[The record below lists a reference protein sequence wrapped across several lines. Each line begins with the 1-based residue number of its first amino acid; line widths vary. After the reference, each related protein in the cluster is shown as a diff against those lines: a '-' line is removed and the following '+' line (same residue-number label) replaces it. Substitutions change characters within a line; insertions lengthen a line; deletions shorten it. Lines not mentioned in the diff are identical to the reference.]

1 MKIGFDNQTYIKT
14 QSAKILER
22 VKLFDNKL
30 YIEFGGKLF
39 DDLHAARVLPGF
51 APDAKINLLREMRDQ
66 TEIIIIINAA
76 DIERKKIRA
85 DFGIT
90 YDMDV
95 LRLMDNLRALG
106 IYVSSVVITQ
116 YTGQH
121 GADVFRNKLEMRGE
135 RVYIHRSIKGY
146 PNDVDTIVSE
156 QGYGANDYI
165 ETTRPLVVVT
175 APGPGSGKLAT
186 CLSQLYHEYKRGVK
200 AGYAKFETFPI
211 WNLPLKHPVNIAYE
225 AATADLR
232 DVNMIDPFHLD
243 AYGVATVNY
252 NRDVEAFPVVQTIL
266 ERIMGKSDLYRS
278 PTDMGVNMVGNCI
291 IDDEVCREAA
301 RQEILR
307 RYYKAWCDYKNGIG
321 DIGTAHHLELLM
333 KNVGITATDRRVVTP
348 ALEKAAQVGC
358 PVFAIELPDGRIVTG
373 KEINLMSAPATA
385 LINSVKVLSG
395 IADEIFLLS
404 PVVIE
409 PIQRLK
415 GEVFGDRVLR
425 LGLEEVLIALSI
437 CAATNP
443 MVALAMTKLAELRS
457 CEAHSTTMLTAADE
471 RILRKLGLNFTCE
484 PVFPGKDLFAHD

>member
-14 QSAKILER
+14 QSAKIMER
-22 VKLFDNKL
+22 VRLFDNKL

-95 LRLMDNLRALG
+95 LRLMDNLRSLG

-121 GADVFRNKLEMRGE
+121 GADIFRKKLEMRGE
-135 RVYIHRSIKGY
+135 RVYVHRSINGY

-156 QGYGANDYI
+156 EGYGANDYI

-232 DVNMIDPFHLD
+232 DVNMIDPYHLD

-252 NRDVEAFPVVQTIL
+252 NRDVEAFPVVQTIV
-266 ERIMGKSDLYRS
+266 ERITGKRDLYRS

-301 RQEILR
+301 KQEILR
-307 RYYKAWCDYKNGIG
+307 RYYKAWCDYKNGTG
-321 DIGTAHHLELLM
+321 DIETAHLVELLM
-333 KNVGITATDRRVVTP
+333 KNVGITTADRRVVSP
-348 ALEKAAQVGC
+348 ALEKAEKVEC
-358 PVFAIELPDGRIVTG
+358 PVFSIELSDGRIITG
-373 KEINLMSAPATA
+373 KEISLMSAPATA
-385 LINSVKVLSG
+385 LINAVKALSG

-409 PIQRLK
+409 PIQRMK
-415 GEVFGDRVLR
+415 GEVLGDRVLR

-437 CAATNP
+437 CAATNS
-443 MVALAMTKLAELRS
+443 MVELAMTKLAELRG
-457 CEAHSTTMLTAADE
+457 CEAHSTTMLTGADE

-484 PVFPGKDLFAHD
+484 PVFPGKDLFSHE

>member
-14 QSAKILER
+14 QSAKIMER

-95 LRLMDNLRALG
+95 LRLMDNLRSMG

-121 GADVFRNKLEMRGE
+121 GADVFRKKLEMRGE
-135 RVYIHRSIKGY
+135 RVYVHRSINGY

-156 QGYGANDYI
+156 EGYGANDYI

-232 DVNMIDPFHLD
+232 DVNMIDPYHLD

-252 NRDVEAFPVVQTIL
+252 NRDVEAFPVVQTIV
-266 ERIMGKSDLYRS
+266 ERITGKRDLYRS

-301 RQEILR
+301 KQEILR
-307 RYYKAWCDYKNGIG
+307 RYYKAWCDYKNGTG
-321 DIGTAHHLELLM
+321 DIETAHLVELLM
-333 KNVGITATDRRVVTP
+333 KNVGITTADRRVVSP
-348 ALEKAAQVGC
+348 ALEKAEKVEC
-358 PVFAIELPDGRIVTG
+358 PVFSIELSDGRIITG
-373 KEINLMSAPATA
+373 KEISLMSAPATA
-385 LINSVKVLSG
+385 LINAVKALSG

-409 PIQRLK
+409 PIQRMK
-415 GEVFGDRVLR
+415 GEVLGDRVLR

-437 CAATNP
+437 CAATNS
-443 MVALAMTKLAELRS
+443 MVELAMTKLAELRG
-457 CEAHSTTMLTAADE
+457 CEAHSTTMLTGADE

-484 PVFPGKDLFAHD
+484 PVFPGKDLFSHE

>member
-14 QSAKILER
+14 QSAKIMER

-95 LRLMDNLRALG
+95 LRLMDNLRSMG

-121 GADVFRNKLEMRGE
+121 GADIFRKQLEMRGE
-135 RVYIHRSIKGY
+135 RVYVHRSINGY

-156 QGYGANDYI
+156 EGYGANDDI

-232 DVNMIDPFHLD
+232 DVNMIDPYHLD

-252 NRDVEAFPVVQTIL
+252 NRDVEAFPVVQTIV
-266 ERIMGKSDLYRS
+266 ERITGKRDLYRS

-291 IDDEVCREAA
+291 IDDEVCCEAA
-301 RQEILR
+301 KQEILR
-307 RYYKAWCDYKNGIG
+307 RYYKARCDHKNGTG
-321 DIGTAHHLELLM
+321 DIETAHLIERLM
-333 KNVGITATDRRVVTP
+333 KNVGITPADRRVVAP
-348 ALEKAAQVGC
+348 ALEKAAKVEC
-358 PVFAIELPDGRIVTG
+358 PVFSIELADGRIITG
-373 KEINLMSAPATA
+373 KEISLMTAPATA
-385 LINSVKVLSG
+385 LINAVKALSG

-409 PIQRLK
+409 PIQRMK
-415 GEVFGDRVLR
+415 GEVLGDRVLR

-437 CAATNP
+437 CAATNS
-443 MVALAMTKLAELRS
+443 MVELAMTKLAELRG
-457 CEAHSTTMLTAADE
+457 CEAHSTTMLTGADE
-471 RILRKLGLNFTCE
+471 RLLRKLGLNFTCE
-484 PVFPGKDLFAHD
+484 PVFPGKDLFSHE